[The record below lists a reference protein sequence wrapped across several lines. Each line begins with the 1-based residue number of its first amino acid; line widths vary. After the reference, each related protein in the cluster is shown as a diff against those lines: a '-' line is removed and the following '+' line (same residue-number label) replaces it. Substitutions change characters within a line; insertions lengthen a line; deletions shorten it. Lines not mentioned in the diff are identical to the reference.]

1 MAFRVAT
8 LWSCWDNGKN
18 VGPTFGFHN
27 FAHAIAQP
35 IPMDNIIF
43 GNPIAPI
50 KAQSAN
56 QERIEGNIAYRFQDI
71 TFFNGSMELMA
82 VPKKKVHPLTTS
94 LT

>member
-18 VGPTFGFHN
+18 IGPTSGFHN
-27 FAHAIAQP
+27 FAHTIAQP
-35 IPMDNIIF
+35 IPMDSIIF
-43 GNPIAPI
+43 G
-50 KAQSAN
+50 N

-82 VPKKKVHPLTTS
+82 VPKKKLHPLSTS

>member
-8 LWSCWDNGKN
+8 LRSCWDNGKN
-18 VGPTFGFHN
+18 VGPTSCFHN

-35 IPMDNIIF
+35 IPMDSIIF

-50 KAQSAN
+50 KAN
-56 QERIEGNIAYRFQDI
+56 QERIEGNIAYRFQDV
-71 TFFNGSMELMA
+71 TFFNESMELMA
-82 VPKKKVHPLTTS
+82 VPKKKLHPLTTS